1 MFTEILFQPGLPCTQ
16 VSICA
21 NISVYCAEWL
31 LVEMSNQATELIG
44 VMVLIG
50 WYRAVWTV
58 TPTLINNSDHWLIC
72 LCVLTDH
79 QKLDREARI
88 CRLLKHPNIGEYY
101 WMYYMYCRYYYF
113 FCITTTPT
121 ITTSSSSAST
131 TTDTYTTVVLLFIVL
146 LLYWYYCY
154 LTAQF
159 YDQFWDFGIFF
170 SLGKKL
176 IRLYQWS
183 KCVYAY
189 KSTI

>member
-1 MFTEILFQPGLPCTQ
+1 MFDDSESQSKWWIMKSIKNNLSVFPSVFVSLLFF
-16 VSICA
+16 
-21 NISVYCAEWL
+21 L
-31 LVEMSNQATELIG
+31 L
-44 VMVLIG
+44 
-50 WYRAVWTV
+50 
-58 TPTLINNSDHWLIC
+58 
-72 LCVLTDH
+72 DH
-79 QKLDREARI
+79 QKLEREARI

-170 SLGKKL
+170 SLGKKR
-176 IRLYQWS
+176 IRLFQWS

>member
-1 MFTEILFQPGLPCTQ
+1 MFDDSESQSKWWIMKSIKNNLSVFPSVFVSLLFF
-16 VSICA
+16 
-21 NISVYCAEWL
+21 L
-31 LVEMSNQATELIG
+31 L
-44 VMVLIG
+44 
-50 WYRAVWTV
+50 
-58 TPTLINNSDHWLIC
+58 
-72 LCVLTDH
+72 DH
-79 QKLDREARI
+79 QKLEREARI

-159 YDQFWDFGIFF
+159 YNFLLW
-170 SLGKKL
+170 LWGKNLSVCSSEVSVYMRIKVQY
-176 IRLYQWS
+176 RS
-183 KCVYAY
+183 DKCSQEVCLLCLE
-189 KSTI
+189 SRCI